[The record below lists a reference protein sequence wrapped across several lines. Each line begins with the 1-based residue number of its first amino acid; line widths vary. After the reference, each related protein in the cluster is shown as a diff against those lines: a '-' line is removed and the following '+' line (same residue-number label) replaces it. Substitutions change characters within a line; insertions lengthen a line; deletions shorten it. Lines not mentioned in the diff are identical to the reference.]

1 MTNGQEKAQAEAQ
14 QPVPQE
20 TAPKQSTP
28 KKSTQTPS
36 KAPTKAPIKA
46 PPIVATGTEKVKKD
60 VSVNMMMF
68 KEAIINYIVPIV
80 CLASSIL
87 IGVLV
92 LMPSYNSI
100 PQLSADLDEKTMLEI
115 TLRNKLNNMN
125 RLLDFK
131 GIVEENSEL
140 VNKVLVSEELVPGL
154 LTQIDKLARQSGL
167 GVNRLNYGLGS
178 SSSGDGKNKA
188 EYNTVTVNLGTT
200 GSFAQL
206 KTFMESVENAAR
218 LVIVD
223 NFRYSIS
230 NRDEGNEIAV
240 NFVLISPY
248 LYVESSAVTDGPI
261 DLDIADEDFQILINK
276 IKGMKYYDP
285 YEIDTSILLIEAS
298 EEEESEEGEEVSEG
312 TPTETT
318 EEIIEETL
326 EGETADETE
335 SIFP

>member
-20 TAPKQSTP
+20 TAPKQSTS
-28 KKSTQTPS
+28 KQSAQTP
-36 KAPTKAPIKA
+36 PKAPIKA
-46 PPIVATGTEKVKKD
+46 PPIVAPGTKKAKKD
-60 VSVNMMMF
+60 MSVNMIMF

-115 TLRNKLNNMN
+115 TLRNKLSNMN

-167 GVNRLNYGLGS
+167 SVNRLNYGLGS

-276 IKGMKYYDP
+276 IKGMKYYNP
-285 YEIDTSILLIEAS
+285 YEIDTSIPLIEAS
-298 EEEESEEGEEVSEG
+298 EEEESEEGEEVLEG
-312 TPTETT
+312 TPAETT

-326 EGETADETE
+326 EGETGDETDETE